1 MSVSKQPHFSIEN
14 QILAAMTT
22 AEYEGLAPH
31 LEQVQLE
38 VGQVLYKANEPI
50 THVYFPH
57 QSIVS
62 LVSIQKDGSTVEAGI
77 VGNDGIVG
85 VSVILGSKTT
95 NTTAFVQIRG
105 SSLMMKTELLIA
117 EFNRGGELQG

>member
-1 MSVSKQPHFSIEN
+1 MSVSKQPHLSIEN

-77 VGNDGIVG
+77 VGNDGIVIYPWLT
-85 VSVILGSKTT
+85 VFPIPQLSLGFSK
-95 NTTAFVQIRG
+95 
-105 SSLMMKTELLIA
+105 
-117 EFNRGGELQG
+117 LQSIND